1 VRNDH
6 GGNLRALSES
16 AGTTADRILDFS
28 ANINPLGL
36 SPKVEA
42 AIRKAIPTITHYPD
56 PEAKELALAL
66 ARYHGLPPDSVL
78 PGNGSTELIY
88 LIARALRPCSAVVLH
103 PAFSEYE
110 AALEA
115 VGCHVERRA
124 VREEDDF
131 LPRASSFSSW
141 IMGHDLVVLANPSN
155 PAGSLIPR
163 GALLALVE
171 RCEAR
176 GVTVV
181 VDEAFIDFVEERS
194 AKEWVD
200 RFSTLVLLRSMT
212 KFFALPGLR
221 LGYTLASRRLLD
233 RLAPWREPWSVNA
246 LAEAA
251 GVAALED
258 REYQESSRVLIP
270 SWREALAT
278 GLQKFGVFRVF
289 PGAANYLLVKLLDSR
304 LTAPALREA
313 LLGEGIAIRD
323 CSSFPGLGSG
333 FVRLAVRRPEEN
345 RTLLGALETFLGS
358 L

>member
-1 VRNDH
+1 VRHDH

-16 AGTTADRILDFS
+16 SGVPAGEILDFS

-42 AIRKAIPTITHYPD
+42 AIRKAIPVITRYPD

-115 VGCHVERRA
+115 AGCHVERRA
-124 VREEDDF
+124 VREEDGF

-141 IMGHDLVVLANPSN
+141 IMGRDLVVLANPNN

-163 GALLALVE
+163 DALLALVE
-171 RCEAR
+171 SCEAR
-176 GVTVV
+176 RVTAV

-200 RFSTLVLLRSMT
+200 RFSVFVLLRSMT

-221 LGYTLASRRLLD
+221 LGYALASRQLLD

-270 SWREALAT
+270 SWREGLAT
-278 GLQKFGVFRVF
+278 GLQKFDVFQVF
-289 PGAANYLLVKLLDSR
+289 PGAANYLLAKSLDERWS
-304 LTAPALREA
+304 APALRAA
-313 LLGEGIAIRD
+313 LLRERIAIRD
-323 CSSFPGLGSG
+323 CSSFPGLDSR
-333 FVRLAVRRPEEN
+333 FIRLAVRRPEEN
-345 RTLLGALETFLGS
+345 QRLLEALEALLG
-358 L
+358 